1 MSSALVHTCDTL
13 EACRCLDSLAT
24 VKSWHVSRLSF
35 PLSWAPLD
43 GVSFD
48 VTLASSPIV
57 ELWGT
62 AKDRSEAVE
71 KIAKLAQRE
80 ERVSA

>member
-1 MSSALVHTCDTL
+1 
-13 EACRCLDSLAT
+13 
-24 VKSWHVSRLSF
+24 SRLSF

-43 GVSFD
+43 GVAFD

-62 AKDRSEAVE
+62 AKDRSEAIE